1 MRVMSIRIDDKKR
14 KALKMIA
21 AIEGKNMSS
30 IIGDL
35 IEEYILN
42 NRKKLIDRLENED
55 LQYLMEL
62 SEHSFSEWDNK
73 EDEIYDEL

>member
-1 MRVMSIRIDDKKR
+1 MSVMSIRIDDKKR

-35 IEEYILN
+35 IDEYILN
-42 NRKKLIDRLENED
+42 NKKKLIDRLENE
-55 LQYLMEL
+55 
-62 SEHSFSEWDNK
+62 
-73 EDEIYDEL
+73 